1 MLWFNIIK
9 IYIPG
14 ASTCEAQKRVAMEIA
29 EQIITLQNPPCKD
42 LAVNIVN
49 CPLLIDSV
57 SPENILWMN
66 LAKKLGHMMSRFYKG
81 KMPGDITCEL
91 IGSKMKNKS
100 FLHAGFTSSV
110 VRRYTNN
117 LVNTINA
124 SSVAKSKNFKVKE
137 SHKEGDGE
145 YISIS
150 ADNYKILGTVA
161 AVL

>member
-29 EQIITLQNPPCKD
+29 EQIITLQNPPSKN

-49 CPLLIDSV
+49 CPLLIDSLL
-57 SPENILWMN
+57 PENILWMN
-66 LAKKLGHMMSRFYKG
+66 LAKKLGHMIYRFYRHS
-81 KMPGDITCEL
+81 MPGDITCEL
-91 IGSKMKNKS
+91 IGSKMKNKT
-100 FLHAGFTSSV
+100 FLHTGFISSV
-110 VRRYTNN
+110 VHKCTNN
-117 LVNTINA
+117 VVNMINA
-124 SSVAKSKNFKVKE
+124 SSVAKSKNFKIKE
-137 SHKEGDGE
+137 SHKEGEGE